1 VISSPGITVESSSI
15 FLGDQVNEIHLKI
28 PLSEEDARG
37 LQIGDVVYL
46 SGPIFTGRS
55 LFHIRAI
62 DHDTI
67 PPIDYERVNV
77 LFHAGP
83 MMTMKDNSWMPVS
96 MTLTASI
103 RFEKYCADV
112 IRKLVLRAVVGK
124 TTLGL
129 GSMKVMEELGAVHLT
144 SVGIMTNIL
153 PAQVKEVLGVHFLD
167 EIGKTEASWVMQ
179 VENAGPFLVD
189 IDTRG
194 NNLFYDI
201 REKVKKRFK
210 SFYEKYGI
218 PEDFKY
224 TDVNCELSNKI

>member
-1 VISSPGITVESSSI
+1 M
-15 FLGDQVNEIHLKI
+15 NEIHLKV
-28 PLSEEDARG
+28 PLSEKDCRG
-37 LQIGDVVYL
+37 LKIGDVVFL
-46 SGPIFTGRS
+46 SGCIFTGRS
-55 LFHIRAI
+55 LFYIRAI
-62 DHDTI
+62 EHGII
-67 PPIDYERVNV
+67 PPIDYERINV

-83 MMTMKDNSWMPVS
+83 MMKMEDNSWKPVS

-112 IRKLVLRAVVGK
+112 IRKLKLRAVVGK
-124 TTLGL
+124 TTLGPE
-129 GSMKVMEELGAVHLT
+129 SMKVMEEFGAVHLT

-201 REKVKKRFK
+201 REKVEKRFK
-210 SFYEKYGI
+210 RFYEKYGI
-218 PEDFKY
+218 PEDFQY
-224 TDVNCELSNKI
+224 TDIK

>member
-1 VISSPGITVESSSI
+1 
-15 FLGDQVNEIHLKI
+15 LGVPVNERHLKI
-28 PLSEEDARG
+28 PLREKDARG

-62 DHDTI
+62 DHGII
-67 PPIDYERVNV
+67 PPIDYERINV

-103 RFEKYCADV
+103 RFERYCADV
-112 IRKLVLRAVVGK
+112 IRKLGLRAVVGK
-124 TTLGL
+124 TTL

-153 PAQVKEVLGVHFLD
+153 PAQVREVLGVHFLD

-194 NNLFYDI
+194 NNLFYGI
-201 REKVKKRFK
+201 QEKIEKRFK
-210 SFYEKYGI
+210 SIYEKYGI
-218 PEDFKY
+218 PEDFQY
-224 TDVNCELSNKI
+224 TNVNFQPSDEI